1 MLIESLIVNG
11 HLGSSSD
18 GRILGCGSRFT
29 LFTMNA
35 SILTGMT
42 MAMDLDL
49 HSTIQPSEF
58 EARKLDHLQS
68 LLLSINNQQRL
79 NYDYGS

>member
-1 MLIESLIVNG
+1 MK
-11 HLGSSSD
+11 
-18 GRILGCGSRFT
+18 
-29 LFTMNA
+29 
-35 SILTGMT
+35 GMT
-42 MAMDLDL
+42 MTMDLDP

-68 LLLSINNQQRL
+68 LPLSINNQQRL